1 MEGLPA
7 YSVGLSKFERG
18 GDKIIFRG
26 KYDDYAKDL
35 KNFVYWILVI

>member
-7 YSVGLSKFERG
+7 FSVSLSKFETG

-26 KYDDYAKDL
+26 KYADYAKDL
-35 KNFVYWILVI
+35 KNFVCQILVL